1 MSHIQINYAFLLFWS
16 ILGEI
21 HRKNLFLVKKVTF
34 SERSIE
40 KLRNL
45 FNLIFLKRVN
55 PEENMDLFKQLF
67 LIKPVKGD
75 NIKKKVFFSP
85 QSEPPRAKLCFSVVL
100 KHFGRNSERSSLFSQ
115 NRGYLRKEHWNTQK
129 FCFSKHVWKGTNP
142 EENLDLFKQLFLI
155 KVVKWEYIKKNLFFS
170 SKWATYRQIMLVC
183 CFEVFWEKFRVN
195 FSFFWKKSDFSERST
210 EILRKFVIL
219 THLKR

>member
-21 HRKNLFLVKKVTF
+21 HRKNLYLVKKVTF
-34 SERSIE
+34 SERRIE
-40 KLRNL
+40 NLRNL

-55 PEENMDLFKQLF
+55 PEENLDLFKQLL

-75 NIKKKVFFSP
+75 NIKKNYFSP

-100 KHFGRNSERSSLFSQ
+100 KHFGGNSEWSSLFSQ
-115 NRGYLRKEHWNTQK
+115 KGGYLRKEHWNTQK
-129 FCFSKHVWKGTNP
+129 VCFSKHVWKGANT

-155 KVVKWEYIKKNLFFS
+155 KLVKWEYIKKNLFFS
-170 SKWATYRQIMLVC
+170 SKWATYRQPMLVC
-183 CFEVFWEKFRVN
+183 CFEV
-195 FSFFWKKSDFSERST
+195 
-210 EILRKFVIL
+210 I
-219 THLKR
+219 